1 MASVTSASG
10 ISTTLGSYS
19 GITSDDIEK
28 LLSADASKK
37 TLAQNKI
44 TTINDQKT
52 AWNDVRTRLNSLLS
66 KVEELQKA
74 ETFATKKVS
83 NSDDSIASITTTVD
97 AAENEFNLKVTQLA
111 TTTKVIGN
119 KISDSNKTA
128 LGIAGSFSLTNSQD
142 KAFTF
147 TVESTDTL
155 KSLTDKINAETKNSS
170 ISASIMDNRLVLTSS
185 ITGEHAITVGGDSA
199 DKLLG
204 ISSTK
209 KASYTLGTQ
218 AEFELDGLA
227 LKSDSNS
234 VSEVIEGVTFT
245 LKKASADTVSI
256 KVTTDTDKT
265 VQTVK
270 DLVSQ
275 YNSTMSFISDNLSVG
290 DPSKE
295 SNTTGKLQGDSTLR
309 SLQERLS
316 SLFTSSAV
324 TGTSL
329 KANDV
334 GISLIDRDGTLG
346 LDEDKLK
353 KALSED
359 GNAVKNFFYQTD
371 GAKSTIASTSN
382 VSETNGY
389 TAVLKKLVDGYLVDT
404 TANKG
409 IIATKAATFDL
420 AIKDLNKQITRFDEI
435 LTMKRDRYVDMFT
448 RLDQAMMEAESQ
460 LSYFTTQASSNG

>member
-1 MASVTSASG
+1 MASITSSSG

-19 GITSDDIEK
+19 GVTSDDIEK
-28 LLSADASKK
+28 LLSADTTKK
-37 TLAQNKI
+37 VLAQNKI

-83 NSDDSIASITTTVD
+83 NSDDSIASITTTAD

-111 TTTKVIGN
+111 TTTKIIGN

-128 LGIAGSFSLTNSQD
+128 LGIDGSFSLTNSQD

-199 DKLLG
+199 DALG
-204 ISSTK
+204 ISSKT

-265 VQTVK
+265 VQAVK

-309 SLQERLS
+309 TLQERLS

>member
-1 MASVTSASG
+1 MASITSSSG

-19 GITSDDIEK
+19 GVTSDDIEK
-28 LLSADASKK
+28 LLSADTTKK
-37 TLAQNKI
+37 VLAQNKI

-74 ETFATKKVS
+74 ETFATKKVT
-83 NSDDSIASITTTVD
+83 NSDESIASITTTAD
-97 AAENEFNLKVTQLA
+97 AAENDFSLKITQLA
-111 TTTKVIGN
+111 TTTKLIGN
-119 KISDSNKTA
+119 KLSDSSKTA
-128 LGIAGSFSLTNSQD
+128 LGISGSFSLTNSQD

-155 KSLTDKINAETKNSS
+155 KSLTDKINVETKNSA
-170 ISASIMDNRLVLTSS
+170 ISASIIDNRLVLTSS
-185 ITGEHAITVGGDSA
+185 TTGEHAITVAGESA
-199 DKLLG
+199 DALG

-209 KASYTLGTQ
+209 KASYSLGQQ

-234 VSEVIEGVTFT
+234 VSNVVEGVTFT
-245 LKKASADTVSI
+245 LKKASTDSTTI

-265 VQTVK
+265 VQAVK

>member
-1 MASVTSASG
+1 MASITSSSG

-19 GITSDDIEK
+19 GVTSDDIEK
-28 LLSADASKK
+28 LLSADTTKK
-37 TLAQNKI
+37 VLAQNKI

-83 NSDDSIASITTTVD
+83 NSDDSIASITTTAD

-111 TTTKVIGN
+111 TTTKIIGN

-199 DKLLG
+199 DALK
-204 ISSTK
+204 ISSKT

-218 AEFELDGLA
+218 AEFDLDGLA

-265 VQTVK
+265 VQAVK

>member
-1 MASVTSASG
+1 MASITSSSG

-19 GITSDDIEK
+19 GVTSDDIEK
-28 LLSADASKK
+28 LLSADTAKK
-37 TLAQNKI
+37 VLAQNKI

-74 ETFATKKVS
+74 ETFATKKVT
-83 NSDDSIASITTTVD
+83 NSDESIASITTTAD
-97 AAENEFNLKVTQLA
+97 AAENDFSLKITQLA
-111 TTTKVIGN
+111 TTTKLIGN
-119 KISDSNKTA
+119 KLSGSSKTA
-128 LGIAGSFSLTNSQD
+128 LGISGSFSLTNSQD

-155 KSLTDKINAETKNSS
+155 KSLTDKINVETKNSA
-170 ISASIMDNRLVLTSS
+170 ISASIIDNRLVLTSS
-185 ITGEHAITVGGDSA
+185 TTGEHAITVAGESA
-199 DKLLG
+199 DALG

-209 KASYTLGTQ
+209 KASYSLGQQ

-234 VSEVIEGVTFT
+234 VSNVVEGVTFT
-245 LKKASADTVSI
+245 LKKASTDSTTI
-256 KVTTDTDKT
+256 KVTTDTNKT
-265 VQTVK
+265 VQAVK

-309 SLQERLS
+309 TLQERLS

>member
-1 MASVTSASG
+1 MASITSSSG

-19 GITSDDIEK
+19 GVTSDDIEK
-28 LLSADASKK
+28 LLSADTTKK
-37 TLAQNKI
+37 VLAQNKI

-83 NSDDSIASITTTVD
+83 NSDDSIASITTTAD

-111 TTTKVIGN
+111 TTTKIIGN

-199 DKLLG
+199 DALK
-204 ISSTK
+204 ISSKT

-265 VQTVK
+265 VQAVK

>member
-1 MASVTSASG
+1 MASITSSSG

-19 GITSDDIEK
+19 GVTSDDIEK
-28 LLSADASKK
+28 LLSADTTKK
-37 TLAQNKI
+37 VLAQNKI

-52 AWNDVRTRLNSLLS
+52 AWNDVRTRLSSLLS
-66 KVEELQKA
+66 KVEDLQKA
-74 ETFATKKVS
+74 ETFATKKVT
-83 NSDDSIASITTTVD
+83 NSDDSIASITTTAD
-97 AAENEFNLKVTQLA
+97 AAENDFNLKVTQLA

-128 LGIAGSFSLTNSQD
+128 LGISGSFSLTNSQD
-142 KAFTF
+142 KTFTF
-147 TVESTDTL
+147 NVESTDTL
-155 KSLTDKINAETKNSS
+155 KSLTDKINVETKNSA
-170 ISASIMDNRLVLTSS
+170 ISASIIDNRLVLTSS
-185 ITGEHAITVGGDSA
+185 TTGEHAITVAGESA
-199 DKLLG
+199 DALG
-204 ISSTK
+204 ISSTT
-209 KASYTLGTQ
+209 KASYSLGQQ

-234 VSEVIEGVTFT
+234 VSNVVEGVTFT
-245 LKKASADTVSI
+245 LKKASTDSTTI

-265 VQTVK
+265 VQAVK

-275 YNSTMSFISDNLSVG
+275 YNSTMSFINDNLSVG

-329 KANDV
+329 KANDI
-334 GISLIDRDGTLG
+334 GISLIDRNGTLG

-353 KALSED
+353 KALAED
-359 GNAVKNFFYQTD
+359 GNAVKNFFYQTN

-448 RLDQAMMEAESQ
+448 RLDQAMMQAESQ

>member
-1 MASVTSASG
+1 MASITSSSG

-19 GITSDDIEK
+19 GVTSDDIEK
-28 LLSADASKK
+28 LLSADTTKK
-37 TLAQNKI
+37 VLAQNKI

-52 AWNDVRTRLNSLLS
+52 AWNDVRTRLSSLLS
-66 KVEELQKA
+66 KVEDLQKA

-83 NSDDSIASITTTVD
+83 NSDDSIASITTTAD

-128 LGIAGSFSLTNSQD
+128 LGIDGSFSLTNSQD

-199 DKLLG
+199 DALG
-204 ISSTK
+204 ISSTT

-234 VSEVIEGVTFT
+234 VSNVVEGVTFT
-245 LKKASADTVSI
+245 LKKASTDSTTI

-265 VQTVK
+265 VQAVK

>member
-1 MASVTSASG
+1 MASITSSSG

-19 GITSDDIEK
+19 GVTSDDIEK
-28 LLSADASKK
+28 LLSADTTKK
-37 TLAQNKI
+37 MLAQNKI

-83 NSDDSIASITTTVD
+83 NSDDSIASITTTAD

-111 TTTKVIGN
+111 TTTKIIGK

-199 DKLLG
+199 DALG
-204 ISSTK
+204 ISSMK

-309 SLQERLS
+309 TLQERLS

>member
-1 MASVTSASG
+1 MTSVTSASG

-83 NSDDSIASITTTVD
+83 NSDDSIASITTTAD

-111 TTTKVIGN
+111 TTTKIIGN

-199 DKLLG
+199 DALK
-204 ISSTK
+204 ISSKT

-218 AEFELDGLA
+218 AEFALDGLA

-265 VQTVK
+265 VQAVK

>member
-1 MASVTSASG
+1 MASITSSSG

-19 GITSDDIEK
+19 GVTSDDIEK
-28 LLSADASKK
+28 LLSADTAKK
-37 TLAQNKI
+37 VLAQNKI

-52 AWNDVRTRLNSLLS
+52 AWNDVRTQLNSLLS

-83 NSDDSIASITTTVD
+83 NSDDSIASITTTAD

-199 DKLLG
+199 DALG
-204 ISSTK
+204 ISSTT
-209 KASYTLGTQ
+209 KASYTRGTQ

-270 DLVSQ
+270 DLVLQ

-389 TAVLKKLVDGYLVDT
+389 TSVLKKLVDGYLVDT

>member
-1 MASVTSASG
+1 MASITSSSG

-19 GITSDDIEK
+19 GVTSDDIEK
-28 LLSADASKK
+28 LLTADASKK

-52 AWNDVRTRLNSLLS
+52 AWNDVRTRLSSLLS
-66 KVEELQKA
+66 KVEDLQKA
-74 ETFATKKVS
+74 ETFATKKVT
-83 NSDDSIASITTTVD
+83 NSDDSIASITTTAD
-97 AAENEFNLKVTQLA
+97 AAENDFSLKVTQLA
-111 TTTKVIGN
+111 TTTKLIGN
-119 KISDSNKTA
+119 KLSDSSKTA
-128 LGIAGSFSLTNSQD
+128 LGISGSFSLTNSQD
-142 KAFTF
+142 KTFTF
-147 TVESTDTL
+147 NVESTDTL
-155 KSLTDKINAETKNSS
+155 KSLTDKINAETKNSA
-170 ISASIMDNRLVLTSS
+170 ISASIVDNRLVLTSS
-185 ITGEHAITVGGDSA
+185 TTGEHAITVAGESA
-199 DKLLG
+199 DALG
-204 ISSTK
+204 ISSTT
-209 KASYTLGTQ
+209 KASYSLGQQ

-234 VSEVIEGVTFT
+234 VSNVVEGVTFT
-245 LKKASADTVSI
+245 LKKASTDSTTI

-265 VQTVK
+265 VQAVK

-275 YNSTMSFISDNLSVG
+275 YNSTMSFINDNLSVG
-290 DPSKE
+290 DPSSE

-334 GISLIDRDGTLG
+334 GISLIDRNGTLG

-359 GNAVKNFFYQTD
+359 GNAVKNFFYQSD
-371 GAKSTIASTSN
+371 GGKSTITSSSN
-382 VSETNGY
+382 VSDTNGY
-389 TAVLKKLVDGYLVDT
+389 TAGLKKLVDGYLVDT

-409 IIATKAATFDL
+409 IIATKASTFDL

-448 RLDQAMMEAESQ
+448 RLDQAMMEAETQ
-460 LSYFTTQASSNG
+460 LSYFTSQTQ

>member
-1 MASVTSASG
+1 MTSVTSASG

-83 NSDDSIASITTTVD
+83 NSDDSIASITTTAD

-111 TTTKVIGN
+111 TTTKIIGN

-199 DKLLG
+199 DALK
-204 ISSTK
+204 ISSKT

-265 VQTVK
+265 VQAVK

>member
-1 MASVTSASG
+1 MASITSSSG

-19 GITSDDIEK
+19 GVTSDDIEK
-28 LLSADASKK
+28 LLSADTTKK
-37 TLAQNKI
+37 VLAQNKI

-52 AWNDVRTRLNSLLS
+52 AWNDVRTRLSSLLS

-83 NSDDSIASITTTVD
+83 NSDDSIASITTTAD

-199 DKLLG
+199 DALK
-204 ISSTK
+204 ISSKT

-265 VQTVK
+265 VQAVK

-353 KALSED
+353 KGLSED

-389 TAVLKKLVDGYLVDT
+389 TAGLKKLVDGYLVDT

>member
-1 MASVTSASG
+1 MASITSSSG

-19 GITSDDIEK
+19 GVTSDDIEK
-28 LLSADASKK
+28 LLSADTTKK
-37 TLAQNKI
+37 VLAQNKI

-83 NSDDSIASITTTVD
+83 NSDDSIASITTTAD

-185 ITGEHAITVGGDSA
+185 TTGEHAITVAGESA
-199 DKLLG
+199 DALG

-209 KASYTLGTQ
+209 KASYSLGQQ

-234 VSEVIEGVTFT
+234 VSNVVEGVTFT
-245 LKKASADTVSI
+245 LKKASTDSTTI

-265 VQTVK
+265 VQAVK

-448 RLDQAMMEAESQ
+448 RLDQAMMQAESQ

>member
-1 MASVTSASG
+1 MASITSSSG

-19 GITSDDIEK
+19 GVTSDDIEK
-28 LLSADASKK
+28 LLSADTAKK
-37 TLAQNKI
+37 VLAQNKI

-74 ETFATKKVS
+74 ETFATKKVT
-83 NSDDSIASITTTVD
+83 NSDESIASITTTAD
-97 AAENEFNLKVTQLA
+97 AAENDFSLKITQLA
-111 TTTKVIGN
+111 TTTKLIGN
-119 KISDSNKTA
+119 KLSGSSKTA
-128 LGIAGSFSLTNSQD
+128 LGISGSFSLTNSQD

-155 KSLTDKINAETKNSS
+155 KSLTDKINVETKNSA
-170 ISASIMDNRLVLTSS
+170 ISASIIDNRLVLTSS
-185 ITGEHAITVGGDSA
+185 TTGEHAITVAGESA
-199 DKLLG
+199 DALG

-209 KASYTLGTQ
+209 KASYSLGQQ

-234 VSEVIEGVTFT
+234 VSNVVEGVTFT
-245 LKKASADTVSI
+245 LKKASTDSTTI
-256 KVTTDTDKT
+256 KVTTDKDKT
-265 VQTVK
+265 VQAVK

>member
-1 MASVTSASG
+1 MASITSSSG

-19 GITSDDIEK
+19 GVTSDDIEK
-28 LLSADASKK
+28 LLSADTAKK
-37 TLAQNKI
+37 VLAQNKI

-83 NSDDSIASITTTVD
+83 NSDDSIASITTTAD

-119 KISDSNKTA
+119 KFSVSNKTA

-199 DKLLG
+199 DKLG
-204 ISSTK
+204 ISSTT
-209 KASYTLGTQ
+209 SYTLGTQ

-329 KANDV
+329 KANDI
-334 GISLIDRDGTLG
+334 GISLIDRNGTLG
-346 LDEDKLK
+346 LDENKLK
-353 KALSED
+353 KALAED

-389 TAVLKKLVDGYLVDT
+389 TAILKKLVDGYLVDT

>member
-1 MASVTSASG
+1 MASITSSSG

-19 GITSDDIEK
+19 GVTSDDIEK
-28 LLSADASKK
+28 LLSADTTKK
-37 TLAQNKI
+37 VLAQNKI

-74 ETFATKKVS
+74 ETFATKKVT
-83 NSDDSIASITTTVD
+83 NSDESIASITTTAD
-97 AAENEFNLKVTQLA
+97 AAENDFSLKITQLA
-111 TTTKVIGN
+111 TTTKLIGN
-119 KISDSNKTA
+119 KLSDSSKTA
-128 LGIAGSFSLTNSQD
+128 LGISGSFSLTNSQD
-142 KAFTF
+142 KTFTF

-155 KSLTDKINAETKNSS
+155 KSLTDKINVETKNSA
-170 ISASIMDNRLVLTSS
+170 ISASIIDNRLVLTSS
-185 ITGEHAITVGGDSA
+185 TTGEHAITVAGESA
-199 DKLLG
+199 DALG

-209 KASYTLGTQ
+209 KASYSLGQQ

-234 VSEVIEGVTFT
+234 VSNVVEGVTFT
-245 LKKASADTVSI
+245 LKKASTDSTTI

-265 VQTVK
+265 VQAVK

>member
-1 MASVTSASG
+1 MASITSSSG

-19 GITSDDIEK
+19 GVTSDDIEK
-28 LLSADASKK
+28 LLSADTAKK
-37 TLAQNKI
+37 VLAQNKI

-83 NSDDSIASITTTVD
+83 NSDDSIASITTTAD

-199 DKLLG
+199 DALG

-209 KASYTLGTQ
+209 KASYTRGTQ

>member
-28 LLSADASKK
+28 LLSADTTKK
-37 TLAQNKI
+37 VLAQNKI

-83 NSDDSIASITTTVD
+83 NSDDSIASITTTAD

-199 DKLLG
+199 DALR

>member
-1 MASVTSASG
+1 MASITSSSG

-19 GITSDDIEK
+19 GVTSDDIEK
-28 LLSADASKK
+28 LLSADTVKK
-37 TLAQNKI
+37 VLAQNKI

-83 NSDDSIASITTTVD
+83 NSDDSIASITTTAD

-128 LGIAGSFSLTNSQD
+128 LGIDGSFSLTNSQD

-199 DKLLG
+199 DALG
-204 ISSTK
+204 ISSTT

-275 YNSTMSFISDNLSVG
+275 YNSTMSFIRDNLSVG

-448 RLDQAMMEAESQ
+448 RLDQAMMQAESQ

>member
-1 MASVTSASG
+1 MASITSSSG

-19 GITSDDIEK
+19 GVTSDDIEK
-28 LLSADASKK
+28 LLSADTTKK
-37 TLAQNKI
+37 VLAQNKI

-83 NSDDSIASITTTVD
+83 NSDDSIASITTTAD

-119 KISDSNKTA
+119 KISNSNKTA
-128 LGIAGSFSLTNSQD
+128 LEITGSFSLTNSQD

-199 DKLLG
+199 DALG
-204 ISSTK
+204 ISSRK

>member
-1 MASVTSASG
+1 MTSVTSASG

-83 NSDDSIASITTTVD
+83 NSDDSIASITTTAD

-128 LGIAGSFSLTNSQD
+128 LGIAGSFSLTSSQD

-199 DKLLG
+199 DALG
-204 ISSTK
+204 ISSKT

-234 VSEVIEGVTFT
+234 VSEVMEGVTFT

-265 VQTVK
+265 VQAVK

-409 IIATKAATFDL
+409 IIATKAATFNL

>member
-1 MASVTSASG
+1 MASITSSSG

-19 GITSDDIEK
+19 GVTSDDIEK
-28 LLSADASKK
+28 LLSADTTKK
-37 TLAQNKI
+37 MLAQNKI

-74 ETFATKKVS
+74 ETFATKKVT
-83 NSDDSIASITTTVD
+83 NSDESIASITTTAD
-97 AAENEFNLKVTQLA
+97 AAENDFSLKITQLA
-111 TTTKVIGN
+111 TTTKLIGN
-119 KISDSNKTA
+119 KLSDSSKTA
-128 LGIAGSFSLTNSQD
+128 LGISGSFSLTNSQD
-142 KAFTF
+142 KTFTF

-155 KSLTDKINAETKNSS
+155 KSLTDKINVETKNSA
-170 ISASIMDNRLVLTSS
+170 ISASIIDNRLVLTSS
-185 ITGEHAITVGGDSA
+185 TTGEHAITVAGESA
-199 DKLLG
+199 DALG

-209 KASYTLGTQ
+209 KASYSLGQQ

-234 VSEVIEGVTFT
+234 VSNVVEGVTFT
-245 LKKASADTVSI
+245 LKKASTDSTTI

-265 VQTVK
+265 VQAVK

>member
-1 MASVTSASG
+1 MASITSSSG

-19 GITSDDIEK
+19 GVTSDDIEK
-28 LLSADASKK
+28 LLSADTTKK
-37 TLAQNKI
+37 VLAQNKI

-83 NSDDSIASITTTVD
+83 NSDDSIASITTTAD

-185 ITGEHAITVGGDSA
+185 TTGEHAITVAGESA
-199 DKLLG
+199 DALG
-204 ISSTK
+204 ISSTT
-209 KASYTLGTQ
+209 KASYSLGQQ

-234 VSEVIEGVTFT
+234 VSNVVEGVTFT
-245 LKKASADTVSI
+245 LKKASTDSTTI

-448 RLDQAMMEAESQ
+448 RLDQAMMQAESQ

>member
-1 MASVTSASG
+1 MASITSSSG

-19 GITSDDIEK
+19 GVTSDDIEK
-28 LLSADASKK
+28 LLSADTAKRV
-37 TLAQNKI
+37 LAQNKI

-83 NSDDSIASITTTVD
+83 NSDDSIASITTTAD
-97 AAENEFNLKVTQLA
+97 AAENDFSLKITQLA
-111 TTTKVIGN
+111 TTTKLIGN
-119 KISDSNKTA
+119 KLSGSSKTA
-128 LGIAGSFSLTNSQD
+128 LGISGSFSLTNSQD

-155 KSLTDKINAETKNSS
+155 KSLTDKINAETKNSA
-170 ISASIMDNRLVLTSS
+170 ISASIIDNRLVLTSS
-185 ITGEHAITVGGDSA
+185 TTGEHAITVAGESA
-199 DKLLG
+199 DALG

-209 KASYTLGTQ
+209 KASYSLGQQ

-234 VSEVIEGVTFT
+234 VSNVVEGVTFT
-245 LKKASADTVSI
+245 LKKASTDSTTI

-265 VQTVK
+265 VQAVK

>member
-1 MASVTSASG
+1 MASITSSSG

-19 GITSDDIEK
+19 GVTSDDIEK
-28 LLSADASKK
+28 LLSADTTKK
-37 TLAQNKI
+37 MLAQNKI

-83 NSDDSIASITTTVD
+83 NSDDSIASITTTAD

-111 TTTKVIGN
+111 TTTKIIGK

-128 LGIAGSFSLTNSQD
+128 LKIAGSFSLTNSQD

-199 DKLLG
+199 DALG
-204 ISSTK
+204 ISSMK

-309 SLQERLS
+309 TLQERLS

>member
-1 MASVTSASG
+1 VASITSSSG

-19 GITSDDIEK
+19 GVTSDDIEK
-28 LLSADASKK
+28 LLSADTTKK
-37 TLAQNKI
+37 VLAQNKI

-83 NSDDSIASITTTVD
+83 NSDDSIASITTTAD

-185 ITGEHAITVGGDSA
+185 TTGEHAITVAGGSA
-199 DKLLG
+199 DALG
-204 ISSTK
+204 ISSTT
-209 KASYTLGTQ
+209 KASYSLGQQ

-234 VSEVIEGVTFT
+234 VSNVVEGVTFT
-245 LKKASADTVSI
+245 LKKASTDSTTI

-270 DLVSQ
+270 DLVS
-275 YNSTMSFISDNLSVG
+275 
-290 DPSKE
+290 
-295 SNTTGKLQGDSTLR
+295 
-309 SLQERLS
+309 
-316 SLFTSSAV
+316 
-324 TGTSL
+324 
-329 KANDV
+329 
-334 GISLIDRDGTLG
+334 
-346 LDEDKLK
+346 
-353 KALSED
+353 
-359 GNAVKNFFYQTD
+359 
-371 GAKSTIASTSN
+371 
-382 VSETNGY
+382 
-389 TAVLKKLVDGYLVDT
+389 
-404 TANKG
+404 
-409 IIATKAATFDL
+409 
-420 AIKDLNKQITRFDEI
+420 
-435 LTMKRDRYVDMFT
+435 
-448 RLDQAMMEAESQ
+448 
-460 LSYFTTQASSNG
+460 